1 MIYFYLV
8 AFKIIYLQESNQHK
22 KLDNSRHLEVR
33 NRSSLLWNP
42 GLDFV
47 YFSIT
52 SVCVLKQTEELA
64 QSTGTLT

>member
-22 KLDNSRHLEVR
+22 LDNSRHLEVR
-33 NRSSLLWNP
+33 NKSSLLWNP

-52 SVCVLKQTEELA
+52 SVRVLKQTEELA